1 MLGKILTGND
11 LRQGDVVFLAAEGW
25 VRDHRRARIAASPDE
40 ADSLLALGRE
50 ALAANFIVEP
60 YLVEVALGGEG
71 VPEPVHYR
79 ERFRLSGP
87 GVPPV
92 PGRRADPR

>member
-11 LRQGDVVFLAAEGW
+11 LRQGDVVFLAPEGW
-25 VRDHRRARIAASPDE
+25 VRDHRRACVAASSDE
-40 ADSLLALGRE
+40 ADSLLAIGRE
-50 ALAANFIVEP
+50 ALVANLIVEP

-79 ERFRLSGP
+79 ERFRLFGP
-87 GVPPV
+87 SVPPV
-92 PGRRADPR
+92 LGRQTHPR